1 MTPTPPTAPV
11 HAAGGGRRVPGEQLR
26 VLRAAH
32 VHDGDVMH
40 DDGRLALDGDRV
52 LAVWSGPGLPPAGS
66 VTAVADGRGTG
77 PAAGAAP
84 GTDRELVARLAEA
97 PVRDLGDV
105 VLAPGPVDM
114 HCHGAGGASFSE
126 GPDAARRAAA
136 TLRAHGTAHV
146 VASLVSEPVPVLERQ
161 VRALAPLV
169 AEGVLAGLHLEGPW
183 LAAAHR
189 GAHDPAV
196 LRPPTPADVDR
207 LLAAADGAP
216 LMVTL
221 APELPGGLDAVR
233 RLTEAGVVVGIGHTA
248 ADYGT
253 TLEAIAAGAS
263 VATHLYNGC
272 RPPTHR
278 DPGPVLAL
286 LEGARA
292 GTVTI
297 ETIADGV
304 HLHPAVLRRTAA
316 EAGRRWA
323 MVSDAMAAACC
334 ADGEY
339 RLGPLAVTVADGVA
353 RTPGHDGGPGAI
365 AGSTATLATSVEHA
379 VAAGIGLEQ
388 ALRAVTAVPADA
400 LGLEAGRLRPGARAE
415 LLVTDLAGRAVH
427 DPVIESAS

>member
-11 HAAGGGRRVPGEQLR
+11 PDAGGGRRVPVAGPC
-26 VLRAAH
+26 VLRAAY

-40 DDGRLALDGDRV
+40 DDGRLALDGGRI
-52 LAVWSGPGLPPAGS
+52 LAVWSGPGLPSARSASS
-66 VTAVADGRGTG
+66 VVDGPGEDSA
-77 PAAGAAP
+77 AAGEPSAERTLA
-84 GTDRELVARLAEA
+84 ARLAGA
-97 PVRDLGDV
+97 PVHDLGDV
-105 VLAPGPVDM
+105 VLAPAPVDM

-126 GPDAARRAAA
+126 GPDAARHAAA

-146 VASLVSEPVPVLERQ
+146 VASLVSEPVPVVERQ

-183 LAAAHR
+183 LAPDHR
-189 GAHDPAV
+189 GAHESEA
-196 LRPPTPADVDR
+196 LCAPTPADVDR

-233 RLTEAGVVVGIGHTA
+233 RLAEAGAVVGVGHTA

-253 TLEAIAAGAS
+253 TLEAIEAGAT

-272 RPPTHR
+272 RRPTHR

-292 GTVTI
+292 GSVTI

-316 EAGRRWA
+316 EADRRWA

-334 ADGEY
+334 GDGDY
-339 RLGPLAVTVADGVA
+339 RLGPLAVTVAGGVA
-353 RTPGHDGGPGAI
+353 RILGEGREPGAI
-365 AGSTATLATSVEHA
+365 AGSTVTLAGSVEHA
-379 VAAGIGLEQ
+379 AAAGIGLEP

-400 LGLEAGRLRPGARAE
+400 LGLDLGRLRPGVPAQV
-415 LLVTDLAGRAVH
+415 LVTDLAGRAVH
-427 DPVIESAS
+427 DPVLDSAL